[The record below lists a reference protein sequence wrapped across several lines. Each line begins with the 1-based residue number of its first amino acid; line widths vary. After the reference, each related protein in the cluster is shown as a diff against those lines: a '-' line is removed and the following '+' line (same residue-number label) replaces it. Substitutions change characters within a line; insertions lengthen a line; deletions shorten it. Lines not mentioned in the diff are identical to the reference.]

1 MFAPNT
7 LCALSVVIC
16 GYSDARWNQ
25 MLEAV
30 ASIRSQTLPAHDII
44 LVVDHNP
51 SLMARLAKALPDITV
66 IENADQ
72 RGLSGARNTGVRATT
87 GDIVAFLDDDATAAP
102 DWLEQL
108 NGVFDD
114 PDVIAVGGRIEPLWE
129 DARPAHFAEELDW
142 IVGCTYRG
150 MPKVAAEVRNV
161 IGANMA
167 FRRAML
173 ERVGGFDTA
182 MGRVGT
188 LPLGCE
194 ETELCIRA
202 SMQLPSSR
210 IVYEPAAVVH
220 HHVPAARASAHYML
234 SRAWSEGVSKAQVA
248 RLVGR
253 RRALHSERHYARVV
267 LPRAFVAG
275 LRDWRRRD
283 GSGLRRSAMVL
294 AVLTATTAGYTQGW
308 MSITVRSLARV
319 ARSLPGASNEGEY
332 EHAA

>member
-7 LCALSVVIC
+7 GCALSVVIC
-16 GYSDARWNQ
+16 AYSDSRWAE
-25 MLEAV
+25 MLAAV
-30 ASIRSQTLPAHDII
+30 DSIYSQTRPAHDVIV
-44 LVVDHNP
+44 VVDHNP
-51 SLMARLAKALPDITV
+51 ALKVRLADALPDVTV
-66 IENADQ
+66 LENADR
-72 RGLSGARNTGVRATT
+72 RGLSGARNTGVRAAT
-87 GDIVAFLDDDATAAP
+87 GDVVAFLDDDAAAAP

-129 DARPAHFAEELDW
+129 KSRPAHFAEELDW

-167 FRRAML
+167 FRRAVL

-188 LPLGCE
+188 LPVGCE

-202 SMQLPSSR
+202 SIQLPSSR
-210 IVYEPAAVVH
+210 IVYEPAAVVS
-220 HHVPAARASAHYML
+220 HHVPAARGSVHYML
-234 SRAWSEGVSKAQVA
+234 ARAWSEGISKARVA

-294 AVLTATTAGYTQGW
+294 AVLTTTTAGYARGRL
-308 MSITVRSLARV
+308 SFTVPSLAKPSR
-319 ARSLPGASNEGEY
+319 ALPGANAGGEFD
-332 EHAA
+332 HAT